1 MYHVFI
7 SFEVV
12 IHNYQTFIFHLDFF
26 RCFTEK
32 ELPMR
37 LNPIHILIFIVI
49 TIPCLQGQNYTIK
62 NLEKRVKLLEKKVSV
77 LERKSIDLFM
87 ESKWHGLKK
96 NMKKKDV
103 QSKLGLPDR
112 IGKFAHGGEIWGFSN
127 ATLKFDRNGS
137 LEYWS
142 KPLRN

>member
-1 MYHVFI
+1 MSIITRPLFSILV
-7 SFEVV
+7 
-12 IHNYQTFIFHLDFF
+12 FF

-37 LNPIHILIFIVI
+37 LNPIHILIFILI
-49 TIPCLQGQNYTIK
+49 TIPCLQGQNYRIK

-87 ESKWHGLKK
+87 ESKWNGLKK
-96 NMKKKDV
+96 DMKKKDV

-112 IGKFAHGGEIWGFSN
+112 IGKFTHGGEIWGFSN
-127 ATLKFDRNGS
+127 ATLKFDKNGS
-137 LEYWS
+137 LKYWS